1 MPNRSACKSM
11 DSKAGRET
19 ECCSVETDETALNRL
34 DNYRLD
40 GLELNGTQSL
50 PAIGDADSSVGLEA
64 HVGRN
69 ADESKNVRLEVR
81 KIVWDQC
88 QTFSCE
94 KSMWSG

>member
-1 MPNRSACKSM
+1 M
-11 DSKAGRET
+11 DSNAGRET

-34 DNYRLD
+34 DNYRLG
-40 GLELNGTQSL
+40 GLELNRTQSL
-50 PAIGDADSSVGLEA
+50 PAIGMLIPSVRSEA

-88 QTFSCE
+88 QTSSCE